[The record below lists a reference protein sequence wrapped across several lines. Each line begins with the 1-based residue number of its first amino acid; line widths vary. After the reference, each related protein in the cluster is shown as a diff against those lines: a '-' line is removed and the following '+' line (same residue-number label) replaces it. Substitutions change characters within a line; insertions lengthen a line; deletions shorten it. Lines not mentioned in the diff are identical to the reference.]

1 MICPSCHEPLNYP
14 SGDGCA
20 AMKLHGNGGRGMT
33 ARYGNR
39 TIIKMFNQINAL
51 RKAIRAEGTPA
62 IQEAWDKVEEHID
75 FVYAER
81 QNES

>member
-1 MICPSCHEPLNYP
+1 
-14 SGDGCA
+14 
-20 AMKLHGNGGRGMT
+20 MT

-51 RKAIRAEGTPA
+51 RKAIRNEGTPA

-75 FVYAER
+75 FIYAE
-81 QNES
+81 QKVEAKNAD

>member
-1 MICPSCHEPLNYP
+1 
-14 SGDGCA
+14 
-20 AMKLHGNGGRGMT
+20 MT

-51 RKAIRAEGTPA
+51 RKAIRNEGTPA

-75 FVYAER
+75 FVYMQSEAK
-81 QNES
+81 NVD

>member
-1 MICPSCHEPLNYP
+1 MLF
-14 SGDGCA
+14 SG
-20 AMKLHGNGGRGMT
+20 KLI

-39 TIIKMFNQINAL
+39 TIIKMFNQVNAL
-51 RKAIRAEGTPA
+51 CKAIRSEGTPA

-81 QNES
+81 GKE

>member
-1 MICPSCHEPLNYP
+1 MDAVAVLWGEV
-14 SGDGCA
+14 GEE
-20 AMKLHGNGGRGMT
+20 MT
-33 ARYGNR
+33 TRYGNR

-75 FVYAER
+75 FVYIQSEFK
-81 QNES
+81 NES

>member
-1 MICPSCHEPLNYP
+1 
-14 SGDGCA
+14 
-20 AMKLHGNGGRGMT
+20 MT

-62 IQEAWDKVEEHID
+62 IQDAWDKVEEHID
-75 FVYAER
+75 LIYAER

>member
-1 MICPSCHEPLNYP
+1 
-14 SGDGCA
+14 
-20 AMKLHGNGGRGMT
+20 MT

-51 RKAIRAEGTPA
+51 RKAIRSKGTPA

-75 FVYAER
+75 FIYAE
-81 QNES
+81 QKAEAKNAN